1 MILLSLLLKIK
12 CKSIE
17 KKQYK
22 RTKVKIIRYFCTV
35 KKYMRYF
42 KQTIALL
49 TLLFSFATNALAT
62 KELTPLEQMDSVE
75 ISLLTCSPGNEIWSL
90 YGHTAIRFEDKAH
103 HLDYTINYGMFDLRQ
118 KYFVIRFIFGLTDYQ
133 MGIEDYDQ
141 FLADYGNSGRGIVQ
155 QKLNLSRQEKLAI
168 AQAIQANYDPA
179 VRTYR
184 YNYFYDNCT
193 TRARDIIIKHL
204 SGKVKYRVNP
214 SVESSY
220 RQMIHQWN
228 HGHRWM
234 AFGCDLLLGVGA
246 DRRTTFAQQQFIP
259 DTLRKDF
266 DRAVVVDSKGRAHP
280 LVAKTEQALTPSPA
294 PVDDGLW
301 TTVSPT
307 VLFTMLFVL
316 TLCLSILEYRRK
328 KTYWAYDFILLTLTG
343 LAGIVLFAMIFSQH
357 PTVRVN
363 LQILVLNPLSIVFAY
378 SVSRKAHKGRRH
390 FYWDLLFAF
399 IVIFLACGLFLQK
412 YAEGMWILACCLL
425 DRCIINRLI
434 YSAKK

>member
-1 MILLSLLLKIK
+1 
-12 CKSIE
+12 
-17 KKQYK
+17 
-22 RTKVKIIRYFCTV
+22 
-35 KKYMRYF
+35 MRYF

-103 HLDYTINYGMFDLRQ
+103 HVDYTINYGMFDLRQ

-155 QKLNLSRQEKLAI
+155 QKLNLSRQDKLAI

-193 TRARDIIIKHL
+193 TRARDIITKHL
-204 SGKVKYRVNP
+204 SGKVRYRVDS

-228 HGHRWM
+228 HEHRWM

-390 FYWDLLFAF
+390 FYW
-399 IVIFLACGLFLQK
+399 
-412 YAEGMWILACCLL
+412 
-425 DRCIINRLI
+425 
-434 YSAKK
+434 